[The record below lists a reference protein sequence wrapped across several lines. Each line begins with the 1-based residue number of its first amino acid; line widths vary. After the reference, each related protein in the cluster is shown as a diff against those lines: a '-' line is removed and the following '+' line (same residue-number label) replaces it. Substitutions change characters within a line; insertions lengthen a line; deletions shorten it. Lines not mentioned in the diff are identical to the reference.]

1 MNDDSLQA
9 AHRGIWRE
17 LNVGF
22 DAAVELL
29 PQALQAEGFG
39 VITQIDLQQTF
50 KAKLGADF
58 RRYRI
63 FGACNPAFAL
73 KAVEEDPRA
82 GLLLP
87 CNVVLFERDDQA
99 CMLGVIDPV
108 QQLGAT
114 QGPLSELA
122 RQVAERL
129 ERVGQELAKSQA
141 RSSP

>member
-1 MNDDSLQA
+1 M
-9 AHRGIWRE
+9 
-17 LNVGF
+17 
-22 DAAVELL
+22 
-29 PQALQAEGFG
+29 
-39 VITQIDLQQTF
+39 
-50 KAKLGADF
+50 
-58 RRYRI
+58 
-63 FGACNPAFAL
+63 
-73 KAVEEDPRA
+73 DPRA

-87 CNVVLFERDDQA
+87 CNVVLFEQDNLT

-129 ERVGQELAKSQA
+129 ERVGQALATSPA